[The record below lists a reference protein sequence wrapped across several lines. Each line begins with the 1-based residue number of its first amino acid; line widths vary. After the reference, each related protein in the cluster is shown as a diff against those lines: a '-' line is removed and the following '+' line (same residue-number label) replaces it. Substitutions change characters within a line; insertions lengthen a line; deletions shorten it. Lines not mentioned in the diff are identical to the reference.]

1 MVTGVLVLL
10 NHWASTETCI
20 HAPPLICDWTI
31 LFFFFMDLT
40 VNSFVGWESDLLGL
54 LYFLLIYIL
63 NFSGTY
69 RRPAV
74 MLNSLRLTYIPPFS
88 FIPCSCFCLCF
99 PDHAQKNPS
108 AGRIH
113 TVWTASVFRSERA
126 FQVVPR
132 RRFSVSSDWTC
143 SLLLRR
149 WSSYWNVPNYCL
161 A

>member
-31 LFFFFMDLT
+31 LFFFYGFDSELICW
-40 VNSFVGWESDLLGL
+40 VRIRPAWLVVL
-54 LYFLLIYIL
+54 FLFIYIL
-63 NFSGTY
+63 SFSGTY
-69 RRPAV
+69 PRPAV
-74 MLNSLRLTYIPPFS
+74 MLNSLRLTFIPPFS
-88 FIPCSCFCLCF
+88 FIPCSCLCLCF

-132 RRFSVSSDWTC
+132 RRFSLSSD
-143 SLLLRR
+143 
-149 WSSYWNVPNYCL
+149 
-161 A
+161 